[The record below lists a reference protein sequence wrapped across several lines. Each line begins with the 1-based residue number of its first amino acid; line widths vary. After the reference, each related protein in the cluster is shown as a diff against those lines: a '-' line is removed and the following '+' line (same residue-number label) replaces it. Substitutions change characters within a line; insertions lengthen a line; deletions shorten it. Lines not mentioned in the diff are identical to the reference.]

1 MDPYIDPVNK
11 LNDLLTLLNNC
22 EVEINDNKKE
32 EYKYLADNHL
42 SLKVINKENDNYMYI
57 DLEDEFSLFF
67 GDWHNHFYPEEEYYQ
82 ILKENIIGILK
93 NDLCVFSIYSQNKWK
108 ASYLSEPIFNQ
119 EEATKKLSNSF
130 KSIDK
135 ENITIKITY
144 WDKTKNKEYLI
155 TKE

>member
-1 MDPYIDPVNK
+1 
-11 LNDLLTLLNNC
+11 
-22 EVEINDNKKE
+22 
-32 EYKYLADNHL
+32 
-42 SLKVINKENDNYMYI
+42 MYI